1 MMKIQESAENYL
13 ETILRLKNE
22 KGMVRSIDIARAMN
36 FTKPS
41 VSRAMSLL
49 RTNGYIQMD
58 KEGWIILT
66 DSGMEIAS
74 RIYERHKFL
83 SSWLEA
89 IGVTPE
95 VAAQDACR
103 IEHDI
108 SQETFQMLR
117 QYIEERKNNE
127 NTCSPD

>member
-1 MMKIQESAENYL
+1 MKIQESAENYL
-13 ETILRLKNE
+13 ETILRLKDE

-49 RTNGYIQMD
+49 RANGYILMD

-74 RIYERHKFL
+74 RINELHKFL
-83 SSWLEA
+83 SGWLES

-95 VAAQDACR
+95 IAAQDACR

-108 SQETFQMLR
+108 SQETFQML
-117 QYIEERKNNE
+117 QKYIAGRKDE
-127 NTCSPD
+127 NTCPPA